1 VNTLIVAESLKPLAA
16 GCRLQ
21 EFVIERVLGMGG
33 FGVVYLAQDTLLN
46 RTVAIKEYMPNHMV
60 SRIDGLTVTLKSESF
75 AQDFE
80 TGKSSFINEARMLAR
95 FKHPALIE
103 VFRFWEQN
111 CTAYMATPFYDGC
124 TLKEYLSNQPSVI
137 DEAVLKGT
145 LLPILD
151 ALQHMHQEK
160 VYHRDIS
167 PDNIMILKDGR
178 PILLDLGAAR
188 AVEIESAQALT
199 VLVKPGYAPIEQ
211 YGGDSNRDQGP
222 WTDIYGVGASAYFAL
237 VGKPPPPS
245 ASRVMRDSIIK
256 LAQLKPAGYSFAFLN
271 AMDVALAVRPDDR
284 PQTVASLKAMFLTSP
299 SEKTDLEATD
309 KVVKVANFNEA
320 AVRAKAVSLPSKTV
334 TINSKSERPNAEN
347 KTPVGKIAVTALV
360 VASIGISFW
369 VVAPTNQSSKKSA
382 AQVEVAKTTPIK
394 ADAIVV
400 EPIVPSAPKVDE
412 AKLPAPLVESTK
424 TDSPVFA
431 QPLAEPSK
439 NGNAAASVGALPA
452 EKPTE
457 VAEKPTEVAEKP
469 AIARLS
475 IKPWG
480 EIFVNNESK
489 GVSPPLKALSLP
501 AGSYA
506 IEIRNS
512 DYPAYKTNITLKAG
526 ENARINHAFVD
537 SNKKTNGQ

>member
-1 VNTLIVAESLKPLAA
+1 VNTLIAAESLKPLAA

-80 TGKSSFINEARMLAR
+80 TGKTSFINEARMLAR

-256 LAQLKPAGYSFAFLN
+256 LADLRPAGYSFAFLN

-299 SEKTDLEATD
+299 SEKTDLKATD
-309 KVVKVANFNEA
+309 KVVKAANFDEA
-320 AVRAKAVSLPSKTV
+320 AVKAKAVSLPSKTV
-334 TINSKSERPNAEN
+334 TINSKNERPNAEN
-347 KTPVGKIAVTALV
+347 KKPVGKIALTAIALAALV
-360 VASIGISFW
+360 VALIGISFW
-369 VVAPTNQSSKKSA
+369 VVVPTNQSSNTSA
-382 AQVEVAKTTPIK
+382 AQVEVAKTAPIK

-400 EPIVPSAPKVDE
+400 EPIVPTAPKVDE
-412 AKLPAPLVESTK
+412 AKLPVLLVESTK
-424 TDSPVFA
+424 TDSPALA
-431 QPLAEPSK
+431 QSLAEPSK
-439 NGNAAASVGALPA
+439 DGNTAASVGALP
-452 EKPTE
+452 
-457 VAEKPTEVAEKP
+457 AEKPTEVAEKP

-526 ENARINHAFVD
+526 EKARINHAFVD

>member
-1 VNTLIVAESLKPLAA
+1 
-16 GCRLQ
+16 
-21 EFVIERVLGMGG
+21 MGG

-75 AQDFE
+75 MQDFE
-80 TGKSSFINEARMLAR
+80 TGKTSFINEARMLAR

-124 TLKEYLSNQPSVI
+124 TLKEYLSNQPNVI
-137 DEAVLKGT
+137 DEAVLKGI

-256 LAQLKPAGYSFAFLN
+256 LADLKPKGYSFAFLN
-271 AMDVALAVRPDDR
+271 AMDVALSVRPDDR
-284 PQTVASLKAMFLTSP
+284 PQTVASLKAMLLTSP
-299 SEKTDLEATD
+299 SGKTDLVARDSVAKPADVKAMTAT
-309 KVVKVANFNEA
+309 
-320 AVRAKAVSLPSKTV
+320 LPEKTV
-334 TINSKSERPNAEN
+334 TINSQIEPPNARN
-347 KTPVGKIAVTALV
+347 KKPTGKIALTAFFIVGL
-360 VASIGISFW
+360 IGVFVW
-369 VVAPTNQSSKKSA
+369 VVVPTNQSSNPSA
-382 AQVEVAKTTPIK
+382 AKVEIAKPAPIK
-394 ADAIVV
+394 ADAVVV
-400 EPIVPSAPKVDE
+400 EPLKDATNSASLG
-412 AKLPAPLVESTK
+412 A
-424 TDSPVFA
+424 
-431 QPLAEPSK
+431 
-439 NGNAAASVGALPA
+439 GALPA
-452 EKPTE
+452 EKPAE
-457 VAEKPTEVAEKP
+457 VAEKS

-512 DYPAYKTNITLKAG
+512 DYPAFKTNITLKAG
-526 ENARINHAFVD
+526 ESARINHAFVD
-537 SNKKTNGQ
+537 SNKKTSGQ